1 MYKQVGEIYHEMG
14 LIVAAI
20 DFGTTYSGWAFSFGT
35 DYEKDP
41 TKADVKHWHSGTGN
55 LVTVKTPTCLL
66 VNPDGK
72 TFQAFGYDAEN
83 QYLELAEKNEHK
95 NYYYFRRFKVLL
107 FGALGKHL
115 TKETKVADE
124 MGKELPAIDVF
135 AMSIKFMVD
144 DMKVV
149 VNQRLTGM
157 IMKTDIHWVLTV
169 PAIWSDLAKQFMRQA
184 AVKAGITT
192 ERLTIV
198 LEPEAASL
206 YCRHLP
212 VNTTVTDGN
221 LTISEVPN
229 GSKYMVLDA
238 GGGTIDITVH
248 EVQSQYTLREVRAAN
263 GGDWGGIMVDKAFE
277 NFLCDLVGE
286 TVFKTFK
293 QLKTEDWLYMIREFE
308 YKKREA
314 GIDSGEKVVMHF
326 HASLTDV
333 FVNKQQTHM
342 TIKDAIAA
350 STYAETV
357 EIKRDKLKI
366 SHSVFETLFEES
378 LHHTVEHLKR
388 LLKDER
394 MADVRTI
401 LMVGGYSESPLL
413 QRAMKSAF
421 PEMQVVIPQGASST
435 VLRGALIF
443 GHNPASITERI
454 LRYTYGTDIAV
465 PFLVRKHPQNRRV
478 KTDVGVRC
486 KDVFDILIVKGTK
499 VKIGEMQINE
509 TYYTGYRNQRSMLF
523 GIYVSSEKDPLYI
536 DDIGCSKLGEMIIEF
551 EELDENPRRAVN
563 LSMVLGGTE
572 VIVALED
579 EKTGNKVIS
588 STVFK
593 IE

>member
-1 MYKQVGEIYHEMG
+1 ME
-14 LIVAAI
+14 
-20 DFGTTYSGWAFSFGT
+20 S
-35 DYEKDP
+35 
-41 TKADVKHWHSGTGN
+41 
-55 LVTVKTPTCLL
+55 
-66 VNPDGK
+66 
-72 TFQAFGYDAEN
+72 
-83 QYLELAEKNEHK
+83 
-95 NYYYFRRFKVLL
+95 L

-115 TKETKVADE
+115 TKESTIVDE
-124 MGKELPAIDVF
+124 MGKELLAIDVF

-144 DMKVV
+144 DMMVV
-149 VNQRLTGM
+149 VYQRLTG
-157 IMKTDIHWVLTV
+157 IITDTDIHWVLTV
-169 PAIWSDLAKQFMRQA
+169 LAIWSDPAKQFMRQA
-184 AVKAGITT
+184 AIKAGIVT
-192 ERLTIV
+192 ERLTIA

-212 VNTTVTDGN
+212 LDATVSGDN
-221 LTISEVPN
+221 LLIAELPP

-248 EVQSQYTLREVRAAN
+248 EVQSQYTLQEVRAAN

-277 NFLCDLVGE
+277 KFLCDLVGK
-286 TVFKTFK
+286 TVFQAFK
-293 QLKTEDWLYMIREFE
+293 ESETEDWIYMIREFE
-308 YKKREA
+308 NKKRET
-314 GIDSGEKVVMHF
+314 GIDSVRKVVMHF
-326 HASLTDV
+326 PASLAEI
-333 FVNKQQTHM
+333 FVSQQKTHV

-350 STYAETV
+350 STYAETI

-378 LHHTVEHLKR
+378 LHHTVDHAKG

-413 QRAMKSAF
+413 QRAIKLAF
-421 PEMQVVIPQGASST
+421 PEMQVVIPHGTSSA

-454 LRYTYGTDIAV
+454 LRYTYGTDISV
-465 PFLVRKHPQNRRV
+465 PFLEGKHPENRRR
-478 KTDVGVRC
+478 KTDIGVRC
-486 KDVFDILIVKGTK
+486 RDVFHILIEKGTK

-523 GIYVSSEKDPLYI
+523 RIYVSSEKDPLYI
-536 DDIGCSKLGEMIIEF
+536 DDIGCSKLGEMKIEF

-572 VIVALED
+572 VIMALED